1 MKNSKLE
8 ETFLPV
14 DKQTNG
20 FNCGLFALG
29 YTSILLYGQ
38 SSINAGFAVNKMRNH
53 FMKCLKDAHLY
64 YFPLLKKAI
73 DVFMY

>member
-20 FNCGLFALG
+20 FNCGLFTLG
-29 YTSILLYGQ
+29 YLGILLDGK
-38 SSINAGFAVNKMRNH
+38 SPVDVRFVVNEMRNH
-53 FMKCLKDAHLY
+53 FMKCLKKVLG
-64 YFPLLKKAI
+64 
-73 DVFMY
+73 